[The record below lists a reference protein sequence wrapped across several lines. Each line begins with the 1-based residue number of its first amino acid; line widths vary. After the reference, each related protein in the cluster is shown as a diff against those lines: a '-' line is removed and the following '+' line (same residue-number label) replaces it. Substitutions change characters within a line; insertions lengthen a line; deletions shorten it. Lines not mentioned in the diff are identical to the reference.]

1 MAIKFKA
8 RRYGLGFD
16 SAILWQE
23 QNHSTMVKFIH
34 LLPVIFNDR
43 IRGCFRIKV
52 LTKVRKFSMEFT
64 PEKVTLLVQFFELL
78 MEADQHVKAEEKLRQ
93 ELVFVLY
100 LILDLRKK

>member
-1 MAIKFKA
+1 
-8 RRYGLGFD
+8 
-16 SAILWQE
+16 
-23 QNHSTMVKFIH
+23 
-34 LLPVIFNDR
+34 
-43 IRGCFRIKV
+43 
-52 LTKVRKFSMEFT
+52 MEFT